1 MDAPDDALPARPP
14 NKEYPSSFLFFVVT
28 KLSGQYRQLAVAQYR
43 PPHADLARMDPTAP
57 LRACLRLIA
66 AFSDTANRTALQGE
80 LALADAAYAHHG
92 LAPPRSELPAG
103 TDPRIRLPSSSW
115 RYRELG
121 RQLWNRAMV
130 EFPFV
135 MTCLVVSAG
144 RECNTRGARVTA
156 EPLGRVYNDET
167 LEYGMVV
174 VDISDLDRIRYG
186 LVTFGVLLEASM
198 FQSESAAAVCERVPR
213 QGPGAGGLIARER
226 GLDKLDKSP
235 LVSLETLE
243 VVWREKDEQD
253 SGISSSARAGRSGPC
268 SLSEQVITAL
278 VSRLV
283 VTPDRND
290 VGLGDA
296 LLDAAESI
304 PNFPDLL
311 RRELLSHAHKLH
323 QSPLAAE
330 LLQISYS
337 GQSHLD
343 WVTFSHLSPATIS
356 AALASPSLAHARSI
370 SLCIDQIN
378 STPAELVSALTHKP
392 ALTSLYL
399 HQTPTRQTDDPSA
412 ALLTRL
418 ASTPSSPH
426 HHRLFL
432 TGLFSAPSAAPSSSP
447 PPSRRPP
454 PPRSSPS
461 STSSSA
467 TPAKTPM
474 TSPPPPL
481 NYQPPPTGHNY
492 HLATTPLSPARFAT
506 GFLALLRALATGAT
520 TDHHGAGDL
529 FASTMCCA
537 PPALEH
543 PFHFRF
549 ARATAGEEEDECQY
563 TSRVEI
569 TPLPCE
575 NRAVPLLAVGCGV
588 PLGRVHRAECWPLV
602 RGLEE
607 GKWSVVVDVRGDK
620 GGVGYAFVSGLQRDL
635 EGGGKKDR
643 VRVVGGL
650 GDFLKEVGG
659 EVDGGLVAR
668 LEEVDRAVKGSM
680 ASMEEVDRAVR
691 GVMAA
696 RRGTGRQGRWVEVLG
711 EGEARGMVE
720 EFLEDSRGF
729 GRMMLRV
736 AMLAR
741 PEGRRWYP
749 ELLEGEGVEEEVRRF
764 VEEGLPRPTK
774 IYRSLIPDEQAFR
787 QHDSADSED
796 SENSDGSDDS
806 DGSDMEP
813 LLTALFPH

>member
-1 MDAPDDALPARPP
+1 MDAPDHALPARPP
-14 NKEYPSSFLFFVVT
+14 NKEYPSSFLFFVVA

-43 PPHADLARMDPTAP
+43 PPHADLARMDSTTP
-57 LRACLRLIA
+57 LRACLRFIA

-115 RYRELG
+115 QHRELG

-144 RECNTRGARVTA
+144 RECNTRSARVTA

-174 VDISDLDRIRYG
+174 VDISDLDRISYG

-198 FQSESAAAVCERVPR
+198 FQSESVLEPDRPR
-213 QGPGAGGLIARER
+213 RPLSAREYLDKVRGPGGLIARER

-235 LVSLETLE
+235 LVSLEALE
-243 VVWREKDEQD
+243 VVWPEKDEQN

-268 SLSEQVITAL
+268 SLSEQVVTVL

-290 VGLGDA
+290 LGLGDS

-323 QSPLAAE
+323 QSRLAAE

-356 AALASPSLAHARSI
+356 AALASPSLTHARSI

-378 STPAELVSALTHKP
+378 GTPAELVSALTHAP

-412 ALLTRL
+412 ALLTHL
-418 ASTPSSPH
+418 ASTPLLSRTIT
-426 HHRLFL
+426 RLFL
-432 TGLFSAPSAAPSSSP
+432 TGLFSAPLRRAILLPSTFTPPASSP
-447 PPSRRPP
+447 LFPIQHIFIRHPSENADDFTTRT
-454 PPRSSPS
+454 PS
-461 STSSSA
+461 E
-467 TPAKTPM
+467 
-474 TSPPPPL
+474 L
-481 NYQPPPTGHNY
+481 PTTTYWPQYY

-520 TDHHGAGDL
+520 TDNHGAGDL
-529 FASTMCCA
+529 FVSTMCCA

-543 PFHFRF
+543 PFHFRS
-549 ARATAGEEEDECQY
+549 ACGATGEEEEDECQY

-620 GGVGYAFVSGLQRDL
+620 GGVGYAFVSGLQQDL
-635 EGGGKKDR
+635 EGGGKKDG

-659 EVDGGLVAR
+659 EVDRGLVAR
-668 LEEVDRAVKGSM
+668 LEEVDRAVEGS
-680 ASMEEVDRAVR
+680 
-691 GVMAA
+691 MAA

-720 EFLEDSRGF
+720 EFLEDARGF

-764 VEEGLPRPTK
+764 VEEGLPR
-774 IYRSLIPDEQAFR
+774 YVCLACYL
-787 QHDSADSED
+787 AVV
-796 SENSDGSDDS
+796 
-806 DGSDMEP
+806 
-813 LLTALFPH
+813 LCY